1 MLVGGSSVKNRLL
14 SKPEAAYETAE
25 TYQSGSWVQRG
36 VERPR
41 GWLVGRW
48 RAGKLWFHSR
58 RSLGLGSRF
67 RIPVT

>member
-1 MLVGGSSVKNRLL
+1 MFVGGSSMDSRLL
-14 SKPEAAYETAE
+14 LRPEAAYKTAE

-36 VERPR
+36 VGRLRER
-41 GWLVGRW
+41 LVGRW

-58 RSLGLGSRF
+58 RSLGRGSRF